1 VLVVAAAIGL
11 LGMVYFAI
19 SNPEM
24 LIVDDWGPFR
34 ILNSTNLQ
42 DANITTRFDHISLA
56 IAEFMEK
63 PLLGWG
69 IAGYGGTEPYSSPV
83 VFNWPHNITFEVL
96 VELGIWGFIL
106 AGSAIL
112 LSYFDARKLYRRSRA
127 RHNDYIQQEALMI
140 VIALTYTL
148 INAHISGMLHINRTI
163 WLAMGLIQAAIYE
176 MPRVLPIE
184 NPTGNNPG
192 SIVEAE
198 EQLLPS
204 N

>member
-1 VLVVAAAIGL
+1 
-11 LGMVYFAI
+11 
-19 SNPEM
+19 
-24 LIVDDWGPFR
+24 
-34 ILNSTNLQ
+34 
-42 DANITTRFDHISLA
+42 
-56 IAEFMEK
+56 
-63 PLLGWG
+63 
-69 IAGYGGTEPYSSPV
+69 
-83 VFNWPHNITFEVL
+83 VL